1 MVIGA
6 CGQSH
11 SINMKAAGCF
21 RACDGCHSIVY
32 PLFSPKVERMRISV
46 KLLPMYAASLCS
58 KEWLETVE
66 SYQDDPETLRF
77 VLGDFCR
84 KHRHLLCDCGACDSC
99 SEEQIG
105 RPHTC
110 FLWMSYP

>member
-1 MVIGA
+1 MSTQEEDEQLIA
-6 CGQSH
+6 RKLELNLRFQQ
-11 SINMKAAGCF
+11 A
-21 RACDGCHSIVY
+21 R
-32 PLFSPKVERMRISV
+32 V
-46 KLLPMYAASLCS
+46 KLLPLYAASQCS
-58 KEWLETVE
+58 EEWLETVE

-77 VLGDFCR
+77 VLSDFCS

>member
-1 MVIGA
+1 MSTQGKDE
-6 CGQSH
+6 Q
-11 SINMKAAGCF
+11 
-21 RACDGCHSIVY
+21 
-32 PLFSPKVERMRISV
+32 FSARKLELNSRSQQAMV
-46 KLLPMYAASLCS
+46 KLLPLYAASLCS
-58 KEWLETVE
+58 AEWLETIE
-66 SYQDDPETLRF
+66 AYQNDPETLRF